1 MSHLRQSRLHCHR
14 RIFMKEVIHIAS
26 HRELHGYPQVK
37 TQGAVKMIYQD
48 GELFINEYK
57 CSKQEMLAIA
67 NLLLPDYR
75 SIVGAA
81 RDEQRQKEAEHHV
94 RKVDRIEAL

>member
-1 MSHLRQSRLHCHR
+1 VSHDVRSTL
-14 RIFMKEVIHIAS
+14 
-26 HRELHGYPQVK
+26 PTVK
-37 TQGAVKMIYQD
+37 MAAIKMIYED
-48 GELFINEYK
+48 GVLIVNDYRCTKRET
-57 CSKQEMLAIA
+57 LAVA

-81 RDEQRQKEAEHHV
+81 REEQRKHEADHHV